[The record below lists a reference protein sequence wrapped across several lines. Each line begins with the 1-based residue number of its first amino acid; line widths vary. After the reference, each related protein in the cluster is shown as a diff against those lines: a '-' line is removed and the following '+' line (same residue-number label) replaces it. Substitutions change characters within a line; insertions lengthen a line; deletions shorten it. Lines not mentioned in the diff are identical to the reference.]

1 MLSWL
6 SAWLRDERHSY
17 LLLNAQQAAQPL
29 PAQGAASGRIGIG
42 DAALILVIPQH
53 SDLMEELASSS
64 EGDDQ
69 EEGATRGKN
78 SRDESWKHTNDQRL
92 YRIK

>member
-1 MLSWL
+1 M
-6 SAWLRDERHSY
+6 
-17 LLLNAQQAAQPL
+17 LNAQQAAQPL

-69 EEGATRGKN
+69 EDPE
-78 SRDESWKHTNDQRL
+78 ESDGVETVRRAQQS
-92 YRIK
+92 